1 MIRPD
6 SSGFPGGIA
15 TMKLRMFLLSCLAAA
30 FASLNTSLAQE
41 RVAGEWEGAILLPG
55 VDLGILVH
63 FTGPND
69 APEATIDIPMQMAKG
84 LQLTNVRAA
93 LPAVHFELPAGPG
106 LAIFE
111 GNLTG
116 DSIAGDFRQGGVT
129 ARFRL
134 HRKGEPK
141 SVAPVPPPPY
151 REEEVNVPAEDV
163 TLAGTLTLPPKGGP
177 FAAAI
182 LLTGSGSQNRDE
194 ELFGFRP
201 FKILA
206 DHLTRNGYAVL
217 RCDDRGVGGS
227 TGEISK
233 STAADFA
240 QDALA
245 MFRFLQARSD
255 IERSRIGFIGHS
267 EGAEVAAMSSAK
279 SPEVAFVIL
288 LAGPALQGDTVILSQ
303 IATLGRLQGES
314 EANIGRGLAMQR
326 HVFATVREQ
335 KGWDE
340 LRSMLLDEM
349 RRSVDDIPAEQKA
362 AVTDSLLAARVD
374 IQMNVVRSPWFAF
387 FISYDPAK
395 DLANIRCPV
404 LALFGELDQQ
414 IPPSLHRQPMSS
426 ALSKGEN
433 PDVTLHSVPG
443 VNHLFQKATTGSPAE
458 YAGLEKEFAAGVL
471 DYLTTWLKKRFR

>member
-1 MIRPD
+1 MNARIV
-6 SSGFPGGIA
+6 
-15 TMKLRMFLLSCLAAA
+15 LLCCLAMA
-30 FASLNTSLAQE
+30 FAATSTILAQE
-41 RVAGEWEGAILLPG
+41 RIAGEWDGAISLPG
-55 VDLGILVH
+55 IDLGILVH
-63 FTGPND
+63 FSGPND
-69 APEATIDIPMQMAKG
+69 ALQATIDIPMQMAKG
-84 LQLTNVRAA
+84 LPLTNVRAA

-111 GNLTG
+111 GTVAG
-116 DSIAGDFRQGGVT
+116 DSIAGNFRQGGVT

-151 REEEVNVPAEDV
+151 REEEVRVPKGDV
-163 TLAGTLTLPPKGGP
+163 TLAGTLSLPPKGGP

-182 LLTGSGSQNRDE
+182 LLTGSGAQNRDE

-227 TGEISK
+227 TGNM
-233 STAADFA
+233 STSTTADFA

-267 EGAEVAAMSSAK
+267 EGAEVAAMSAVR
-279 SPEVAFVIL
+279 SPDVAFVIL
-288 LAGPALQGDTVILSQ
+288 LAGPALPGDTVILSQ
-303 IATLGRLQGES
+303 IAALGRLQGES
-314 EANIGRGLAMQR
+314 EANIGHGLALER
-326 HVFATVREQ
+326 RVFTTVREQ

-340 LRSMLLDEM
+340 LRAVLLDEM
-349 RRSVDDIPAEQKA
+349 RRSVDRLPADQKA
-362 AVTDSLLAARVD
+362 AMTDSMLAARVD
-374 IQMNVVRSPWFAF
+374 IQMQAIRTPWFAF
-387 FISYDPAK
+387 FISHDPAQ
-395 DLANIRCPV
+395 DLADIRCPL

-414 IPPSLHRQPMSS
+414 VSPSLNMQPMSS
-426 ALSKGEN
+426 ALSKGGN
-433 PDVTLHSVPG
+433 PDVTLITVSG
-443 VNHLFQKATTGSPAE
+443 VNHLFQKAVTGSPAE

-471 DYLTTWLKKRFR
+471 DRLTAWLKKRFP